1 MRNPPP
7 AAQWLSQIESARSSA
22 ELVRVLREY
31 MASLD
36 ERGRA
41 QLPALGAHNAI
52 ADAASV
58 QEWAVTL
65 AQLDLK
71 ADGSPESHALHEAAV
86 VFAAAAARLAK
97 VAG

>member
-7 AAQWLSQIESARSSA
+7 AAQWLSQIEGARSA
-22 ELVRVLREY
+22 ADLVRVLRDY
-31 MASLD
+31 MASLNEVD
-36 ERGRA
+36 RA
-41 QLPALGAHNAI
+41 HLPAMGAHNALS
-52 ADAASV
+52 DAAAI

-71 ADGSPESHALHEAAV
+71 EGGATGTTALHEAAM
-86 VFAAAAARLAK
+86 VFAAAGTRLAK